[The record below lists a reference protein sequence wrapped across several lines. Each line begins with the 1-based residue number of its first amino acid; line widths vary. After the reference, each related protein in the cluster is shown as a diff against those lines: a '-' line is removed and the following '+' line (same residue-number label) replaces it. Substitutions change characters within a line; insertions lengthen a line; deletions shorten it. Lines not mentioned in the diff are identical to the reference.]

1 MGKSFEKQ
9 IRKSLENYREQ
20 PSEGCWE
27 SLSRQLDAL
36 HQVPASSQTPLVET
50 ARTTAAK
57 TVLGSTAAKIGMAA
71 AAAAGLIAGGL
82 LLFSPGTETAMT
94 PPAGQLSAVLTD
106 SLSAGTLP
114 ADTPSAVTVVKSRAA
129 EETPS
134 NTTFSEGIPAYL
146 LLESED
152 AKPAREK
159 AHTAADSTRGYAP
172 RPAATVAGRTDA
184 TATAERTETG
194 RCRPAGKADTVNR
207 SAQSV
212 QPELRI
218 PNVITPNGD
227 NINDYFV
234 IENLE
239 QTEHNRLVI
248 FNRYNKVVYERKNYD
263 NGWNADDLP
272 EGIYRYWLSFEYGG
286 HEFMRQGSIKVVR

>member
-1 MGKSFEKQ
+1 MGKSFEEQ

-36 HQVPASSQTPLVET
+36 PGASSQVPPAEGAKVS
-50 ARTTAAK
+50 AAK
-57 TVLGSTAAKIGMAA
+57 TVLGSTVAKTGIGAAVAG
-71 AAAAGLIAGGL
+71 GLIAGGV
-82 LLFSPGTETAMT
+82 LLFSPGNEVTTIQ
-94 PPAGQLSAVLTD
+94 PAVQSSAVLAD
-106 SLSAGTLP
+106 SLP
-114 ADTPSAVTVVKSRAA
+114 ADSLQATATPMPQAA
-129 EETPS
+129 DAMSS
-134 NTTFSEGIPAYL
+134 NTTFSEGIPVYL
-146 LLESED
+146 LQESEEI
-152 AKPAREK
+152 APPGEK
-159 AHTAADSTRGYAP
+159 ARTAPAADSTRGYAP
-172 RPAATVAGRTDA
+172 RPAAAAADRPAA
-184 TATAERTETG
+184 TAAAEQAETG
-194 RCRPAGKADTVNR
+194 HSRLAEKAGDTADR
-207 SAQSV
+207 SVQPV

-239 QTEHNRLVI
+239 LTGSNRLVI

-263 NGWNADDLP
+263 NGWNADNLP
-272 EGIYRYWLSFEYGG
+272 DGIYRYWLSFEYGG

>member
-1 MGKSFEKQ
+1 MGKSFEEQ

-36 HQVPASSQTPLVET
+36 HQVPASSQTPLTET
-50 ARTTAAK
+50 ARATAAK
-57 TVLGSTAAKIGMAA
+57 TVLGSTAAKISMAA
-71 AAAAGLIAGGL
+71 AAATGLIAGGL
-82 LLFSPGTETAMT
+82 LLFSPEAEESMD
-94 PPAGQLSAVLTD
+94 SAVGHPFVVLAD
-106 SLSAGTLP
+106 SLP
-114 ADTPSAVTVVKSRAA
+114 ADMPSAVTAVESRAT

-152 AKPAREK
+152 ARPSGEK
-159 AHTAADSTRGYAP
+159 AHTTADSTRGYAP

-184 TATAERTETG
+184 TAAAERTETG
-194 RCRPAGKADTVNR
+194 RCRPAEKADTVNR
-207 SAQSV
+207 SAQPV

-239 QTEHNRLVI
+239 MTEGNRLI
-248 FNRYNKVVYERKNYD
+248 IYNRYNKIIYERKNYE
-263 NGWNADDLP
+263 NNWNADNLP
-272 EGIYRYWLSFEYGG
+272 EGIYLYWLSFEYAG